1 MTVDLNSDGL
11 PAPRLAPDANAIV
24 WVDAYTDFK
33 LHDIGGA
40 EDVEPLD
47 RNQSPGPPKFRDGN
61 RRFRTKRLWGAANE
75 APFFHHGLFTTV
87 RRSILAQ
94 AGEALTDYDR
104 DSLIEFLK
112 TPQVP
117 PPGTKHRIVDENFK
131 PREWPPALQTSGA
144 GGRR

>member
-1 MTVDLNSDGL
+1 MRTPSSG
-11 PAPRLAPDANAIV
+11 
-24 WVDAYTDFK
+24 VDAYTDYK

-47 RNQSPGPPKFRDGN
+47 RNRSPWSPKFRDGN
-61 RRFRTKRLWGAANE
+61 RRFLTKRLWGAANE
-75 APFFHHGLFTTV
+75 PPFFHHGLFTTM
-87 RRSILAQ
+87 RRSILAH
-94 AGEALTDYDR
+94 AGEALDSRKAFEALTDYDK

-131 PREWPPALQTSGA
+131 PREWPPARA